1 MVELYTMPKVLYK
14 ASLTREPFL
23 FYEMRTVCRLVEKG
37 VQKGEIVESIV
48 KKNLFQYPTE
58 KSIRRMA
65 KACVVRSGFLGDEKL
80 VSVLAHGP
88 VEEAKQVCLYA
99 MMKEHRLVLDFMV
112 TVVGEKFRTL
122 NFAWNSK
129 DASEFLS
136 RLKEQNESVASWSE
150 STVKKIREVLSRLLV
165 ENGYLKNSRANTLES
180 VYLYPNLEN
189 AIRASGEKNLLPAFN
204 CFS

>member
-1 MVELYTMPKVLYK
+1 MKLYPMAKVLYK
-14 ASLTREPFL
+14 TSLTREPFL
-23 FYEMRTVCRLVEKG
+23 FYEMRTVCRLLEKG
-37 VQKGEIVESIV
+37 MGKTDVVENIV

-65 KACVVRSGFLGDEKL
+65 KACVVRANFLGDDKL
-80 VSVLAHGP
+80 VSIMAHGP
-88 VEEAKQVCLYA
+88 IEEAKQVCLYA
-99 MMKEHRLVLDFMV
+99 MIKEHRLVLDFMV
-112 TVVGEKFRTL
+112 TLVGEKFRTL

-129 DASEFLS
+129 EVTEFLS
-136 RLKEQNESVASWSE
+136 RLKEQNESVASWSD

-165 ENGYLKNSRANTLES
+165 ENGYLKTSRSSTLES

-189 AIRASGEKNLLPAFN
+189 VIRANNEKNLLPAFN